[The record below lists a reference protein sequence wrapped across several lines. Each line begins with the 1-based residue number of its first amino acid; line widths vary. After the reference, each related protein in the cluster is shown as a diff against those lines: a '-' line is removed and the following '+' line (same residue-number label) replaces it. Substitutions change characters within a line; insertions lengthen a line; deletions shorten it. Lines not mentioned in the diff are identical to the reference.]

1 MLKWLKIIVRTLWST
16 LRSQQV
22 LAIENLALRQQ
33 LAVLK
38 LRQPRSRVTDA
49 DRLFWAVMSQIWVDW
64 RGSLHIVKP
73 ETVVRWHRQ
82 GFRYYWRWKSRRRGR
97 PRIDPEIRHLIRRM
111 CRANPLWGAPR
122 IHGELLKLG
131 IDVSEAAVSKY
142 MIRRRGPPSQT
153 WRTFLSNHAK
163 DIIAVD
169 FFTVPTATFRIL
181 FVLIILSHDRRRIL
195 HVNVTEHPTAAWTA
209 LQLLEACGLD
219 EEPRYLLRDR
229 DTIYGE
235 AFHRQTAALGIKE
248 VTTAPRSPW
257 QNPYAERVI
266 GSIRRECLDHMIILG
281 ERHLKR
287 ILSSYLDYYHSA
299 RTHLSLEKDSPDG
312 RVVQPIEKGRVV
324 ELKRVGGLHH
334 LYARVAA

>member
-1 MLKWLKIIVRTLWST
+1 MLKWLGIIVRTLWSALHT
-16 LRSQQV
+16 DRALV
-22 LAIENLALRQQ
+22 IENLALRQQ

-38 LRQPRSRVTDA
+38 HRHPRPRLTDA
-49 DRLFWAVMSQIWVDW
+49 DRLFWVVLSRIGSGW
-64 RGSLHIVKP
+64 RESLHIVQP

-82 GFRYYWRWKSRRRGR
+82 SFRYYWRWKSRRRGR
-97 PRIDPEIRHLIRRM
+97 PRIDPDIQHLIRRM

-122 IHGELLKLG
+122 VHGELLKLG
-131 IDVSEAAVSKY
+131 IEVSEATVSKY
-142 MIRRRGPPSQT
+142 MIKRREPPSQA
-153 WRTFLSNHAK
+153 WRTFLENHAK
-163 DIIAVD
+163 EIVALD
-169 FFTVPTATFRIL
+169 FFTVPTVTFRIL

-209 LQLLEACGLD
+209 RQLIEACGLD
-219 EEPRYLLRDR
+219 EAPRYLLRDR
-229 DTIYGE
+229 DAIYGE
-235 AFHRQTAALGIKE
+235 EFRRQAAVLKIKD

-281 ERHLKR
+281 ECHLKR
-287 ILSSYLDYYHSA
+287 TLSSYVGYYHNA
-299 RTHLSLEKDSPDG
+299 RTHLSLEKDAPVG

-334 LYARVAA
+334 LYARMAA

>member
-1 MLKWLKIIVRTLWST
+1 MLKWLGIIGRTLWST
-16 LRSQQV
+16 LRTQRD

-38 LRQPRSRVTDA
+38 HRHPQPSLTDA
-49 DRLFWAVMSQIWVDW
+49 DRLFWVVLSGIWPGW
-64 RGSLHIVKP
+64 RESLHIVQP

-97 PRIDPEIRHLIRRM
+97 PRIDPDIRHLIQRM

-131 IDVSEAAVSKY
+131 IDVSEATVSKY
-142 MIRRRGPPSQT
+142 MIKRHEPPSQT
-153 WRTFLSNHAK
+153 WRTFLENHAK
-163 DIIAVD
+163 EIIALD
-169 FFTVPTATFRIL
+169 FFTVPTVTFRIL
-181 FVLIILSHDRRRIL
+181 FVLIILSYDRRRIL
-195 HVNVTEHPTAAWTA
+195 HVNVTAHPTAAWTA
-209 LQLLEACGLD
+209 RQLIEACGLD
-219 EEPRYLLRDR
+219 EAPRYLLRDR
-229 DTIYGE
+229 DAIYGK
-235 AFHRQTAALGIKE
+235 AFRRQAAALTIKE

-257 QNPYAERVI
+257 QNPYAERLI
-266 GSIRRECLDHMIILG
+266 GSIRRGCLDHMIILG

-287 ILSSYLDYYHSA
+287 ILSSYVDYYHSA
-299 RTHLSLEKDSPDG
+299 RTHLSLEKDAPDR

-334 LYARVAA
+334 LYARTAA

>member
-1 MLKWLKIIVRTLWST
+1 MLKWLEIIARTIWST
-16 LRSQQV
+16 LRSHQA

-33 LAVLK
+33 LAVVK
-38 LRQPRSRVTDA
+38 HRHPRPRLADA
-49 DRLFWAVMSQIWVDW
+49 DRLFWVVMSQIWVDW
-64 RGSLHIVKP
+64 RESLHIVQP

-97 PRIDPEIRHLIRRM
+97 PRIDPQIRHLIRRM

-163 DIIAVD
+163 DIIALD

-195 HVNVTEHPTAAWTA
+195 HVNVTEHPTTAWTA

-219 EEPRYLLRDR
+219 EE
-229 DTIYGE
+229 
-235 AFHRQTAALGIKE
+235 
-248 VTTAPRSPW
+248 PRSPW

-287 ILSSYLDYYHSA
+287 ILSSYVDYYHSA

-334 LYARVAA
+334 LYARMAA